1 MAPSAEVIRKTVDA
15 YIETVATG
23 TAAQV
28 VALYAEGATVEDPV
42 GTDVRTTRESILE
55 FYSVIE
61 NFDQE
66 AHFRPSASPETKRHS
81 TSR

>member
-42 GTDVRTTRESILE
+42 GTDVRTTR
-55 FYSVIE
+55 
-61 NFDQE
+61 
-66 AHFRPSASPETKRHS
+66 
-81 TSR
+81 